1 MALSELS
8 GATLSP
14 NERSDHFLSNESI
27 NSKISALSQF
37 IIALSQRFAILMGD
51 YHQSM
56 EDGKISVN
64 ESKRLHNEVVS
75 LQEVLTDIK
84 LQLEKINS

>member
-1 MALSELS
+1 
-8 GATLSP
+8 
-14 NERSDHFLSNESI
+14 
-27 NSKISALSQF
+27 
-37 IIALSQRFAILMGD
+37 
-51 YHQSM
+51 M

-84 LQLEKINS
+84 LQLEKIKS

>member
-1 MALSELS
+1 MRIYLI
-8 GATLSP
+8 
-14 NERSDHFLSNESI
+14 FLSNESI